1 MNTLINI
8 VGMVCLCLGIIS
20 ILISSIGFLISH
32 VNDYRDRLVSDA
44 RTLAKKEMGSELI
57 RASWWFS
64 EDESTRLAMAI
75 LGQAIQAD
83 GTAYQISP
91 IRDQWREGKINEK
104 N

>member
-32 VNDYRDRLVSDA
+32 VNDYRDRLVSDV

-64 EDESTRLAMAI
+64 EDENTRLGMAL
-75 LGQAIQAD
+75 LGRAFEEN
-83 GTAYQISP
+83 GSAYQISP
-91 IRDQWREGKINEK
+91 IRDQWREGKFK
-104 N
+104 